1 MAGSKQQLQNQ
12 TKVFSRRVAILGGL
26 QTMLVGALVSRLYYL
41 QVVEADKYRLL
52 ADENRINLRLLPP
65 SRGLI
70 LDRFGVPLAANFPN
84 YRAILVAEQTKDLE
98 QTLGDFARL
107 VPLSER
113 ERTKVMRELKRNRAF
128 TPIPVKE
135 DLTWEQMSQVE
146 LNLPELPGISI
157 EEDQKRYYPFG
168 GLTAHILGYV
178 QVASEKEVAEDPDPL
193 LTLPSFRIGRNGLEK
208 AFDKT
213 LRGSAGRSE
222 IEVNSV
228 GRVIRELS
236 RVEGTPGADLVTTID
251 IGLQE
256 FAQQRVSAEQ
266 SCAAVVM
273 DIFTGELLAMASTPT
288 FDPAVFY
295 RGVTAAEWQALNA
308 DIYRPLT
315 NKTIADGY
323 APGSTFKM
331 MTALAAL
338 EAGINPNFS
347 VFCPGHYIF
356 GPMRLHCWKKEGHG
370 HVDMLDSLKH
380 SCDVYY
386 YDIARRV
393 GVDAIAA
400 MARKFGLGQLT
411 GIDLPGERPGVIP
424 DQAWKLGTLGE
435 KWYPGETLVAGI
447 GQGFILTSPLQLC
460 VMTAR
465 IANGGYAV
473 IPHIF
478 KRFGASAPPS
488 TDPVAAAAQAG
499 RSDVLG
505 YPAIDVNR
513 EHLAIIRRGM
523 DLVSNDPRGTAFR
536 RRIDIPGMEMA
547 GKTGT
552 SQVRRITMAERS
564 TGVRKNEDKPWQHRD
579 HALFVAYAPVHQ
591 PRYAISVV
599 VEHGG
604 GGSTYAAPIARDI
617 LIECQRRDPSRR
629 NPNAEGGR
637 REMP

>member
-1 MAGSKQQLQNQ
+1 MAGSKQQIQNQ
-12 TKVFSRRVAILGGL
+12 AKVFSRRVAILGGL
-26 QTMLVGALVSRLYYL
+26 QTTLVGALISRLYYL
-41 QVVEADKYRLL
+41 QVIEADKYRLQ
-52 ADENRINLRLLPP
+52 AEENRINVRLLPP
-65 SRGLI
+65 PRGLI

-84 YRAILVAEQTKDLE
+84 YRAILVAEKAKDLA
-98 QTLGDFARL
+98 QTLADFARL

-113 ERTKVMRELKRNRAF
+113 ERTKVMRELKRNRDF
-128 TPIPVKE
+128 TPIPIKE

-146 LNLPELPGISI
+146 LNLPELPGVSI
-157 EEDQKRYYPFG
+157 EEDQKRYYPYG
-168 GLTAHILGYV
+168 GLTAHLLGYV
-178 QVASEKEVAEDPDPL
+178 QIPNEKEVAADPDPL
-193 LTLPSFRIGRNGLEK
+193 LTLPGFRIGRNGLEK
-208 AFDKT
+208 TYDKV
-213 LRGSAGRSE
+213 LRGSAGRSAM
-222 IEVNSV
+222 EVNSV

-236 RVEGTPGADLVTTID
+236 RDEGQSGNDLVTTID

-256 FAQQRVSAEQ
+256 FAQQRVAAEQ
-266 SCAAVVM
+266 SCSAVVM
-273 DIFTGELLAMASTPT
+273 DIFTGEVLAMASTPS
-288 FDPAVFY
+288 FDPASFY
-295 RGVTAAEWQALNA
+295 NGIRSEEWQGLNT
-308 DIYRPLT
+308 DMFRPLT
-315 NKTIADGY
+315 NKTISDGY
-323 APGSTFKM
+323 APGSTFKT
-331 MTALAAL
+331 MTTLAAL
-338 EAGINPNFS
+338 EAGISPSFS
-347 VFCPGHYIF
+347 VFCPGFYIF

-370 HVDMLDSLKH
+370 HVDMLDALQH
-380 SCDVYY
+380 SCDCYY
-386 YDIARRV
+386 YDVARRI

-400 MARKFGLGQLT
+400 TARRFGLGQMT

-473 IPHIF
+473 SPHIA
-478 KRFGASAPPS
+478 KKSG
-488 TDPVAAAAQAG
+488 DPAAQGGNSAF
-499 RSDVLG
+499 
-505 YPAIDVNR
+505 PAIDVDP

-523 DLVSNDPRGTAFR
+523 DLVTNDQRGTAFR

-564 TGVRKNEDKPWQHRD
+564 TGVRKNEHLPWQFRD
-579 HALFVAYAPVHQ
+579 HALFIAYAPVHQ

-604 GGSTYAAPIARDI
+604 GGSTNAAPIARDI